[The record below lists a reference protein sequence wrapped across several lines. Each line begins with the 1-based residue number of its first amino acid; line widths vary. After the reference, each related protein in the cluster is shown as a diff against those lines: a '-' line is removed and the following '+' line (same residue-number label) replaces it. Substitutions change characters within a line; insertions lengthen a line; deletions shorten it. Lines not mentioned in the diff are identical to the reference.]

1 MRSPARTL
9 GHAVHPMLIVFPL
22 GLLATAVVFDL
33 LYLLTDRRGFTVAA
47 GYAIAAGI
55 IGGLVAGVFGLVDW
69 LAIPKGTRARRIGT
83 LHGLG
88 NVLVLVLF
96 VASWL
101 LRMNDG
107 NWTPSTAALTLSF
120 VGVAMAGVT
129 GWLGGEL
136 VERLG
141 ISVDDDAGL
150 NASSS
155 LSRRGSAPQTP
166 QTGRHAAPGTG

>member
-1 MRSPARTL
+1 MRSHARVL

-33 LYLLTDRRGFTVAA
+33 LYLLTDSRGFAVAA
-47 GYAIAAGI
+47 GYSIAAGI

-101 LRMNDG
+101 LRMNGGD
-107 NWTPSTAALTLSF
+107 WTPSTVALTLSF
-120 VGVAMAGVT
+120 IGVAVASVT

-155 LSRRGSAPQTP
+155 LSRSAAAP
-166 QTGRHAAPGTG
+166 QTGRHAASGTG

>member
-1 MRSPARTL
+1 
-9 GHAVHPMLIVFPL
+9 MLIVFPL

-33 LYLLTDRRGFTVAA
+33 LYLLTDRPGFTVAA
-47 GYAIAAGI
+47 GYTIAVGI
-55 IGGLVAGVFGLVDW
+55 IGGVLAGIFGLVDW

-88 NVLVLVLF
+88 NVVVLVLF

-107 NWTPSTAALTLSF
+107 GWDPNAAALTLSF
-120 VGVAMAGVT
+120 IGLAVAGVT

-141 ISVDDDAGL
+141 VSVDEDAGL

-155 LSRRGSAPQTP
+155 LSRGAAAPR
-166 QTGRHAAPGTG
+166 TGGRTAPGTR